1 MSSDTASTV
10 PQRQV
15 RIIHLEDNLLD
26 QELVASML
34 GRNGIPCEFVYAENR
49 ETFLRALERERADLI
64 ISDFSLPG
72 YDGARALEFARRIRP
87 NLPFI
92 FFSGTLGEEAA
103 VESLKNGAT
112 DYVLKQRPERLVAAV
127 RRALADA
134 DARNERERIEE
145 ELRQRDTLFRK
156 VLENVEDLITVVDL
170 QGRLTL
176 ISPSHRRLF
185 GADGP
190 AIGDHFLRLAHPGD
204 HARLRVAFQRVVDE
218 GVSSRVE
225 YRLVFPGGSY
235 RIIEAQGSVMND
247 EGGRTQ
253 FILWVARDVTDH
265 RIAEEQILEQAALL
279 DEARDAICVTDL
291 DQRLLFWN
299 KSAERLYG
307 WSANEALGHNANE
320 LLAQGRVALTALK
333 TLIQRGEWHGELQHT
348 TRQGRRLVV
357 ESRWTLI
364 RAGEAPKSI
373 LVINTDIT
381 ERKQAEQKIREQAAL
396 LDKARDAILVCDL
409 DERIVYWNEGATRL
423 YGWPPEQAL
432 GIRVCDLL
440 FERTPAEWTAI
451 RDALG
456 ERGEWIGELR
466 ERTRDGKEVIV
477 QCRQTLVRDDSQRPT
492 SILYINSDITEQKK
506 IEGQFLRTQRME
518 SIGALAGG
526 IAHDL
531 NNVLGPIM
539 MAVDVI
545 RIDPASE
552 GNADLLDL
560 VGASARRGADLVKQI
575 LSFARGVEGEKVSLH
590 LGKLVAEVV
599 KLAGDTF
606 SRTITV
612 RTSVPEDLPAF
623 QGDSTQLHQVLLN
636 LCVNARDA
644 MPQGG
649 VLTIDA
655 RTVEFENYATSFQ
668 PQPLSGTFIELRVID
683 TGTGI
688 SPEALPKIFEP
699 FFTTKEPGKGTGLG
713 LPTVMGIVKGHGG
726 FLEVSSEVGKGTAFL
741 IYLPV
746 IGKSEAALPTA
757 PETSA
762 SQGRNERVLLVDD
775 EVAILEITRAT
786 LGAYNYQVLTANSA
800 GEAISVFKQRHR
812 EIDLVI
818 TDMMMPAMG
827 GAALVEVLLK
837 IEPTVKVI
845 AVSGLPPEQVSD
857 YPQGIGAFLK
867 KPYSTTKL
875 LTTMRGL
882 LDAP

>member
-1 MSSDTASTV
+1 M
-10 PQRQV
+10 R
-15 RIIHLEDNLLD
+15 LKLL
-26 QELVASML
+26 
-34 GRNGIPCEFVYAENR
+34 
-49 ETFLRALERERADLI
+49 
-64 ISDFSLPG
+64 
-72 YDGARALEFARRIRP
+72 
-87 NLPFI
+87 
-92 FFSGTLGEEAA
+92 
-103 VESLKNGAT
+103 
-112 DYVLKQRPERLVAAV
+112 
-127 RRALADA
+127 
-134 DARNERERIEE
+134 
-145 ELRQRDTLFRK
+145 
-156 VLENVEDLITVVDL
+156 
-170 QGRLTL
+170 
-176 ISPSHRRLF
+176 
-185 GADGP
+185 
-190 AIGDHFLRLAHPGD
+190 
-204 HARLRVAFQRVVDE
+204 
-218 GVSSRVE
+218 
-225 YRLVFPGGSY
+225 PGGSY

-247 EGGRTQ
+247 DGGRTQ

-307 WSANEALGHNANE
+307 WAANEALGRNANE
-320 LLAQGRVALTALK
+320 LLSQGRVALTALK

-348 TRQGRRLVV
+348 TRQGRRSRLVV

-364 RAGEAPKSI
+364 RAGEIPKSI

-381 ERKQAEQKIREQAAL
+381 KRKQAEQKIQEQAAL

-432 GIRVCDLL
+432 SARVCDLL
-440 FERTPAEWTAI
+440 FEQAPAEWTAI
-451 RDALG
+451 RDVLG

-466 ERTRDGKEVIV
+466 QRTRDGKEVIV

-506 IEGQFLRTQRME
+506 IETQFLRTQRME

-560 VGASARRGADLVKQI
+560 VGTSAQRGADLVKQI
-575 LSFARGVEGEKVSLH
+575 LSFARGVEGEKVSLRTRQ
-590 LGKLVAEVV
+590 
-599 KLAGDTF
+599 AGRRGREAGGGYTTPAP
-606 SRTITV
+606 SPCALR
-612 RTSVPEDLPAF
+612 VPGDLPAF

-655 RTVEFENYATSFQ
+655 RTVELENHATSFQ
-668 PQPLSGTFIELRVID
+668 PQPLSGMFIELRVID

-699 FFTTKEPGKGTGLG
+699 FFTTKEHGKGTGLG

-726 FLEVSSEVGKGTAFL
+726 FLEVSSEVGKGTLFL

-746 IGKSEAALPTA
+746 TGKSEAAAPTA
-757 PETSA
+757 PETSRGA
-762 SQGRNERVLLVDD
+762 GPQRACVLLVDD

-786 LGAYNYQVLTANSA
+786 LGAYNYQVLTASSA
-800 GEAISVFKQRHR
+800 SEALSIFEQRHR

-827 GAALVEVLLK
+827 GGALVEALRK
-837 IEPTVKVI
+837 MEPALKVI

-882 LDAP
+882 LDA